1 PYGHRCSW
9 PRGSRCWAWHTC
21 RPRRR
26 CLIPWCFSSC
36 LLRRPPRS
44 TLFPYT
50 TLFRSCTL
58 QKVRGVPVVS
68 GHDRLV
74 GGGRQP
80 TGVSVGVVGESSGV
94 LVGT

>member
-1 PYGHRCSW
+1 MRDEIASHREKTFGGVDGIVVAHGHLGLDQVHDGAPSVGHDQR
-9 PRGSRCWAWHTC
+9 A
-21 RPRRR
+21 
-26 CLIPWCFSSC
+26 
-36 LLRRPPRS
+36 
-44 TLFPYT
+44 
-50 TLFRSCTL
+50 CTL